1 VKINEV
7 IVEAINTGTGTPNPE
22 FSPEVDRVGNRNSE
36 YEVEFPNGAPDFS
49 GLKQAAQG
57 AKMLGKGVANLPG
70 AIKGAVQGYQASQ
83 QQRVGREE
91 IQQLVK
97 PWIQQWNKTVGQ
109 NPEMANDP
117 AALQDFASRMTKG
130 KVPNLS
136 VPADTRTGTV
146 EKYLSD
152 AVGKYLYAV
161 DTPAV
166 TSTNKNTNQ
175 APLTRAQQIK
185 QARAQRAAQGTTPT
199 ELAPPAAPE
208 LATGVSVTSPEPIM
222 FKFQGQ
228 NIGLGSQGQ
237 WVNTKTRKAV
247 DEPMQAFFNQ
257 QHDKFLGVS
266 K

>member
-1 VKINEV
+1 VKINE
-7 IVEAINTGTGTPNPE
+7 IVLEAINTSTGTPNPD
-22 FSPEVDRVGNRNSE
+22 VDQIGNRNAE
-36 YEVEFPNGAPDFS
+36 YGVEFPQGAPDFS
-49 GLKQAAQG
+49 GLKRAAQG
-57 AKMLGKGVANLPG
+57 VKMLGKGVANLPG
-70 AIKGAVQGYQASQ
+70 AVKGAVKGYQASQ

-91 IQQLVK
+91 IKQLVK

-117 AALQDFASRMTKG
+117 QALQDFASRMTKG
-130 KVPNLS
+130 KVPNLPA
-136 VPADTRTGTV
+136 PADTRTGTV

-166 TSTNKNTNQ
+166 PSKNANVAQ
-175 APLTRAQQIK
+175 APLTRAQQLK
-185 QARAQRAAQGTTPT
+185 QARAQRAAQSATPT
-199 ELAPPAAPE
+199 EPVAPAAPK
-208 LATGVSVTSPEPIM
+208 LASGLSVTSPEPIM

-228 NIGLGSQGQ
+228 NIGLGTQGQ

-257 QHDKFLGVS
+257 QHDKFLGLE

>member
-1 VKINEV
+1 MKINEIV
-7 IVEAINTGTGTPNPE
+7 VEAINTSTGTPNPD
-22 FSPEVDRVGNRNSE
+22 VNQIGNRNAE
-36 YEVEFPNGAPDFS
+36 YGVEFPQGAPDFS

-57 AKMLGKGVANLPG
+57 AKMLGRGVANLPS
-70 AIKGAVQGYQASQ
+70 AVKGAVQGYQASQ
-83 QQRVGREE
+83 QQRAGREE

-109 NPEMANDP
+109 NPDLANDP

-130 KVPNLS
+130 KVPNLPA
-136 VPADTRTGTV
+136 PADTRTGTV

-175 APLTRAQQIK
+175 VPLTRAQQIK
-185 QARAQRAAQGTTPT
+185 QSRAQRAAQDT
-199 ELAPPAAPE
+199 PPATPAAEPAPDMAPG
-208 LATGVSVTSPEPIM
+208 LSVTSPEPIM

-228 NIGLGSQGQ
+228 NIGLGTQGQ
-237 WVNTKTRKAV
+237 WINTKTKKAV
-247 DEPMQAFFNQ
+247 DEPLQAFFNQ
-257 QHDKFLGVS
+257 EHDKFLGLN